1 MNYSVNKIRGFTLV
15 EIMVVVAIIGVLAA
29 IAIPSVNK
37 ARKRSQATGCKTN
50 LRTIK
55 LTIEN
60 WALNTRRSEGTEIS
74 LEDLEGE
81 FDNGIPRC
89 PSGGE
94 YSVTVV
100 GEDPT
105 CSVSGHT
112 LSEDEEG
119 DPEDVGRSN
128 R

>member
-1 MNYSVNKIRGFTLV
+1 MNYSANKMRGFTLV

-37 ARKRSQATGCKTN
+37 ARKRSQVTGCQAN
-50 LRTIK
+50 LRTLKVTINTWAFNNK
-55 LTIEN
+55 KPDGAELT
-60 WALNTRRSEGTEIS
+60 

-81 FDNGIPRC
+81 FDNGLPRC

-94 YSVTVV
+94 YTVTVV

-105 CSVSGHT
+105 CNVVGHS
-112 LSEDEEG
+112 LSEEDEEEG
-119 DPEDVGRSN
+119 DRRDR
-128 R
+128 

>member
-1 MNYSVNKIRGFTLV
+1 MNYSANKMRGFTLV

-37 ARKRSQATGCKTN
+37 ARKRSQVTGCKAN
-50 LRTIK
+50 LQTIK
-55 LTIEN
+55 TTISN
-60 WALNTRRSEGTEIS
+60 WAIHTKRPDGAELT

-81 FDNGIPRC
+81 FDRGIPRC

-105 CSVSGHT
+105 CSIVGHT
-112 LSEDEEG
+112 LSEEEDEEEG
-119 DPEDVGRSN
+119 DRRDR
-128 R
+128 

>member
-1 MNYSVNKIRGFTLV
+1 MNTSVHRMRGFTLV

-37 ARKRSQATGCKTN
+37 ARKRSQVTGCKTN
-50 LRTIK
+50 LKTLK
-55 LTIEN
+55 LTIQT
-60 WALNTRRSEGTEIS
+60 WATYTKKPDGAELT

-81 FDNGIPRC
+81 FDNGLPRC

-94 YSVTVV
+94 YTVTVV

-105 CSVSGHT
+105 CNIVGHT
-112 LSEDEEG
+112 LSQEEDEE
-119 DPEDVGRSN
+119 EDR
-128 R
+128 RDR

>member
-1 MNYSVNKIRGFTLV
+1 MSYSANKIRGFTLV

-119 DPEDVGRSN
+119 DIEDVGRSN